1 MTALVLFITYMFT
14 ISITGYIWRTL
25 MNHGDW
31 DTNWYQPDPAHFLWP
46 GICSAGCYNT
56 CPLGKIYCTDF
67 TQMYIEWNSYEIST
81 AQYKNLELSY
91 NARVS
96 EGSGQARGQV
106 FIEYAFY
113 KASNTDAYRT
123 LRVFGSGDIGINGNF
138 IFNAWNP
145 SAEFQDAEGLI
156 FKMRTTDDIGYLRC
170 YFNDFYL
177 TGDFFTTI
185 KPSAAPSVSTSVPS
199 QSPTLVPSQST
210 LFPSRAPTLAPIKSP
225 TLLPT
230 RAPSLRPTLPPTQPP
245 TLLPTRTP
253 SVRPTLP
260 PTQSPTLLPTQ
271 PPTLL
276 PTRAPSL
283 HPTLPPTQS
292 TLLPTQSP
300 SFATRYPTVST
311 INASYSNYT
320 VSISF
325 NCEQEA
331 VVRACDINKTTITR
345 QVSAIIVA
353 YIDPY
358 YNTALLSTDIIND
371 EVVIILSIQTD
382 EYNSL
387 IGEAIGDRIEK

>member
-260 PTQSPTLLPTQ
+260 PTLRPTLPPTQPPTLLPTRTPSVRPTLPPTQSPTLLPTQ

-331 VVRACDINKTTITR
+331 
-345 QVSAIIVA
+345 
-353 YIDPY
+353 
-358 YNTALLSTDIIND
+358 
-371 EVVIILSIQTD
+371 
-382 EYNSL
+382 
-387 IGEAIGDRIEK
+387 

>member
-230 RAPSLRPTLPPTQPP
+230 RAPSLRPTLPPTQ
-245 TLLPTRTP
+245 
-253 SVRPTLP
+253 
-260 PTQSPTLLPTQ
+260 SPTLLPTQ

-283 HPTLPPTQS
+283 RPTLPPTS
-292 TLLPTQSP
+292 TTDFTSNSNSIRTSDFTSNSITDFTSNSTTDVTSNSSSILTSDFTSNSIDFASNSITVICHPLPHCVNHK
-300 SFATRYPTVST
+300 R
-311 INASYSNYT
+311 
-320 VSISF
+320 
-325 NCEQEA
+325 
-331 VVRACDINKTTITR
+331 
-345 QVSAIIVA
+345 IIF
-353 YIDPY
+353 
-358 YNTALLSTDIIND
+358 
-371 EVVIILSIQTD
+371 
-382 EYNSL
+382 
-387 IGEAIGDRIEK
+387 